1 MLPGIITSCCIVC
14 VTKIIIGFANKG
26 KIYVLGK
33 KYLMKMKVRIVS
45 ILRKYPDLTLLY
57 LSQFWG
63 AEKRIILE
71 VVHKICVT
79 KR

>member
-1 MLPGIITSCCIVC
+1 
-14 VTKIIIGFANKG
+14 
-26 KIYVLGK
+26 
-33 KYLMKMKVRIVS
+33 MKVRIVS

-71 VVHKICVT
+71 VVHKIVSQRGD
-79 KR
+79 KFRERKI